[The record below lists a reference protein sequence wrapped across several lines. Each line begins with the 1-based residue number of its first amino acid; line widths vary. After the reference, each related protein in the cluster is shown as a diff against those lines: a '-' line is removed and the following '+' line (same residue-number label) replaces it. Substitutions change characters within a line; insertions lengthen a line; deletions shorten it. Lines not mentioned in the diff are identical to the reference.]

1 MPESTAVINELEKLN
16 NSIEEHINRIIRRI
30 ENAPAGSLRIINKGQ
45 KHQYYHRIDPSD
57 PQGKYIPRK
66 YHSVAVSLA
75 QKDYDKKLLKI
86 LNRHQELISVFL
98 SNYDAEAA
106 QNVYKD
112 LREPRRALVTPEFL
126 SDEAYIKKWLAMPYK
141 KLGFKNDIPEYYTA
155 KGERVRSKSEILIAD
170 ALFRHNIPYRYEYPL
185 YSNGVLIAAPDF
197 NCLNVRLRKEFYWEH
212 LGRLGD
218 KDYCDHIIPKFER
231 YTLAESFEETSLIFT
246 FETEHHPLNTKV
258 IEAKIRKYLI

>member
-86 LNRHQELISVFL
+86 LI
-98 SNYDAEAA
+98 
-106 QNVYKD
+106 
-112 LREPRRALVTPEFL
+112 
-126 SDEAYIKKWLAMPYK
+126 IPYK
-141 KLGFKNDIPEYYTA
+141 IFAKSLLYFKRHIIKIIKTSQRIRN
-155 KGERVRSKSEILIAD
+155 L
-170 ALFRHNIPYRYEYPL
+170 LFRSAHQ
-185 YSNGVLIAAPDF
+185 
-197 NCLNVRLRKEFYWEH
+197 
-212 LGRLGD
+212 
-218 KDYCDHIIPKFER
+218 PKF
-231 YTLAESFEETSLIFT
+231 FT
-246 FETEHHPLNTKV
+246 PFF
-258 IEAKIRKYLI
+258 